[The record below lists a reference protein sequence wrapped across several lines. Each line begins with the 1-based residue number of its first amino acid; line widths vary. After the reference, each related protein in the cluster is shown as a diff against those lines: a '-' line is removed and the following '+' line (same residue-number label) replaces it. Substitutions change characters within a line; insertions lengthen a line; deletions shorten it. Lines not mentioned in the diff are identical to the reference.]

1 MKNFIVLL
9 CCLMSFIST
18 YGQSVSVDIDL
29 KVETDSI
36 EELNKLDW
44 DGMKEVLEMN
54 SDKELNLV
62 LIYTNTDNKSKV
74 RINNLELN
82 FKLTPTNFEIDK
94 ERIKIQI
101 DKLISLSE
109 KYKISSLKVGG

>member
-44 DGMKEVLEMN
+44 GWD
-54 SDKELNLV
+54 
-62 LIYTNTDNKSKV
+62 
-74 RINNLELN
+74 
-82 FKLTPTNFEIDK
+82 
-94 ERIKIQI
+94 ER
-101 DKLISLSE
+101 ST
-109 KYKISSLKVGG
+109 

>member
-1 MKNFIVLL
+1 MRKLIVSL
-9 CCLMSFIST
+9 CFLISFIST
-18 YGQSVSVDIDL
+18 YGQIVSLNIDL

-36 EELNKLDW
+36 EQLNKLDW

-62 LIYTNTDNKSKV
+62 LIYTNSDNKSQV

>member
-1 MKNFIVLL
+1 MRKLIVSI
-9 CCLMSFIST
+9 CFLMSFIST

-29 KVETDSI
+29 KVKTDSI

-62 LIYTNTDNKSKV
+62 LIYTNSDNKSKV

>member
-1 MKNFIVLL
+1 MRKLIVSL
-9 CCLMSFIST
+9 CFLISFIST

-62 LIYTNTDNKSKV
+62 LIYTNSDNKSKV

-101 DKLISLSE
+101 DKFISLSE
-109 KYKISSLKVGG
+109 KYKTSSLKVGG

>member
-1 MKNFIVLL
+1 MRKLIVSL
-9 CCLMSFIST
+9 CFLISFIST

-62 LIYTNTDNKSKV
+62 LIYTNSDNKSKV

-101 DKLISLSE
+101 DKLISLTE
-109 KYKISSLKVGG
+109 KYKILSFKVGG